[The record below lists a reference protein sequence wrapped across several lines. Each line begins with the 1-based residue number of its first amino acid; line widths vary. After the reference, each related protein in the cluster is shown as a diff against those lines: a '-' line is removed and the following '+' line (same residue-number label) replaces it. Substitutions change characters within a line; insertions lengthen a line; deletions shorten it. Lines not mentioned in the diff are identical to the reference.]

1 VGPVDPFEAWTW
13 QEVDPAEFAPLDL
26 VMEP

>member
-1 VGPVDPFEAWTW
+1 VDPFEAWTW